1 MKMLLLLLL
10 GINFLATDLTAYR
23 KLLDQSLEDEDA
35 SDRFY
40 AQFKSLKEDRE
51 PILVGF
57 KAMSEFMLCKH
68 RNNPITQLNHFNK
81 GRKLLESA
89 IKRDNANPELLFFRL
104 STQSNIPSLLR
115 YSMNI
120 KNDKLALINYL
131 KSNNGADQL
140 LYSRI
145 KSYLLI
151 NQYTTAEEKAL
162 IRKL

>member
-10 GINFLATDLTAYR
+10 GVNFLTTDLTAYR

-40 AQFKSLKEDRE
+40 AQFKFLKEDRE

-131 KSNNGADQL
+131 KSKNGTDQL

-145 KSYLLI
+145 KAYLLI

>member
-1 MKMLLLLLL
+1 MKVLFFLFMGIQLLT
-10 GINFLATDLTAYR
+10 TDLGVYR
-23 KLLDQSLEDEDA
+23 KLLDQSLRDEEV

-40 AQFKSLKEDRE
+40 ERFKPVKENGE

-68 RNNPITQLNHFNK
+68 MVNPISQLSHFKK
-81 GRKLLESA
+81 GRRLLESA
-89 IKRDNANPELLFFRL
+89 IKRERNNPELLFFRL
-104 STQSNIPSLLR
+104 STQSNIPSLLN
-115 YSMNI
+115 YKMNI
-120 KNDKLALINYL
+120 TEDKLSLISYL
-131 KSNNGADQL
+131 KTKEVDDKI

-151 NQYTTAEEKAL
+151 NQYCSAEEKAM